1 MGTSI
6 PLWRAFFAALGLEVL
21 FGLAIL
27 YAAQSQAREEV
38 KPLQVTQVMLTPVP
52 ESPAP
57 PVVTPPPPVPQVPVQ
72 KSRPVAVPIAKP
84 QPVADSESAPQ
95 TVTPSLPKEQAVPKE
110 FPNTPP
116 NPTTAAIPQAAI
128 SVAFGDRVRAA
139 VQAAVIYPMAARAS
153 HVTGRSKVSFSYR
166 DGVVSNLLLIT
177 SSGNVLLDKA
187 AFAAVRAAA
196 YPPPTGEYVG
206 RLLNFEIWVRFFEGN
221 EED

>member
-21 FGLAIL
+21 LGLAIL
-27 YAAQSQAREEV
+27 YAAQSQAREV
-38 KPLQVTQVMLTPVP
+38 VQPPQVTQIMLTQTP

-57 PVVTPPPPVPQVPVQ
+57 PAVTPPPPVPQVPVHRNQ
-72 KSRPVAVPIAKP
+72 PVAVPLVQP
-84 QPVADSESAPQ
+84 QPVADSEPAPQ
-95 TVTPSLPKEQAVPKE
+95 TVAPSLPKEQAVSKDV
-110 FPNTPP
+110 PNTAP
-116 NPTTAAIPQAAI
+116 NPTVAIPQAAI

-166 DGVVSNLLLIT
+166 DGVVANLLMIT

-196 YPPPTGEYVG
+196 YPPPTEEYVG

-221 EED
+221 EQD